1 MLFTSEQVSW
11 GHPDKLCD
19 QISDAILDEY
29 LKQDPFSRV
38 AVETLIKD
46 NHVVLA
52 GEVTSKGVVDRK
64 SVVCDIL
71 YTRSGMKCQ
80 DLDIYD
86 FISAQSPD
94 IAQGVDTGGAGDQG
108 IMFGYACNETEQC
121 LPAAYMMATEA
132 LAELQV
138 LNSPILGDDAKSQVT
153 VKYEN
158 GKLTGI
164 DTFLLS
170 TQHIVEATQEDVK
183 TLVVPIMK
191 EVAEHYGMNTDFKV
205 LVNPTGKFV
214 VGGSFGDAGVTGR
227 KIIAD
232 TYGGYGHHGGGAFS
246 GKDPT
251 KVDRSAAY
259 MARYIAKYLL
269 LTEDLDECEVQLG
282 YAIGVAEPVSLN
294 VTAKVGGKLLTDTQ
308 FMEKF
313 IRKEFDLTPNGIIK
327 FLNLR
332 TPIYLDTAS
341 LGHFTD
347 PSSSWERVVKVW

>member
-108 IMFGYACNETEQC
+108 IMFGFACNETNN
-121 LPAAYMMATEA
+121 LMP
-132 LAELQV
+132 
-138 LNSPILGDDAKSQVT
+138 
-153 VKYEN
+153 
-158 GKLTGI
+158 
-164 DTFLLS
+164 
-170 TQHIVEATQEDVK
+170 
-183 TLVVPIMK
+183 
-191 EVAEHYGMNTDFKV
+191 
-205 LVNPTGKFV
+205 
-214 VGGSFGDAGVTGR
+214 
-227 KIIAD
+227 
-232 TYGGYGHHGGGAFS
+232 
-246 GKDPT
+246 
-251 KVDRSAAY
+251 
-259 MARYIAKYLL
+259 
-269 LTEDLDECEVQLG
+269 
-282 YAIGVAEPVSLN
+282 YA
-294 VTAKVGGKLLTDTQ
+294 
-308 FMEKF
+308 
-313 IRKEFDLTPNGIIK
+313 
-327 FLNLR
+327 
-332 TPIYLDTAS
+332 LDTAHK
-341 LGHFTD
+341 LAMQLT
-347 PSSSWERVVKVW
+347 KVRKE